1 MEKKLK
7 MFCQTTFSET
17 FVNWMHLKV
26 IRCFVEAVLRYGLP
40 VDFSISCVKVKFDIC
55 VVILDGILIINCIVL
70 FFLQQPT
77 KGNEKRFLKQMDLK
91 YQHLVDQKFQQQ
103 SDTTEMD
110 YSGLGGEFHPYVC
123 IPLKIEL

>member
-55 VVILDGILIINCIVL
+55 VVILGGILIINCIVL
-70 FFLQQPT
+70 FFCNSQQR
-77 KGNEKRFLKQMDLK
+77 EMKRDF
-91 YQHLVDQKFQQQ
+91 
-103 SDTTEMD
+103 
-110 YSGLGGEFHPYVC
+110 
-123 IPLKIEL
+123 